1 MNDLDTTSQLVAL
14 VLAVLAAPTSVA
26 ILARRVIRSIG
37 DGSAGSIEHVIEELT
52 KSVDALRQVQSDHI
66 SLSGTQHQELRAQV
80 QKIEAQMNAL
90 SSRIIVVEDKQAA
103 YAGPDR
109 RKLTTPPKGR
119 QPAKRQPA
127 KKKVGSDAI
136 MH

>member
-1 MNDLDTTSQLVAL
+1 MNNLDTTSQLVAL

-37 DGSAGSIEHVIEELT
+37 DGSGGSIEHVIEELT

-66 SLSGTQHQELRAQV
+66 SVSGTQHQELRAQV

-90 SSRIIVVEDKQAA
+90 SSRIIVVEDKQAK
-103 YAGPDR
+103 YVGVER
-109 RKLTTPPKGR
+109 RKSSTPTPTKNPVAPKATR
-119 QPAKRQPA
+119 TRKTAAR
-127 KKKVGSDAI
+127 SS
-136 MH
+136 